1 MVIVVVLPLTQF
13 LQRNSAPQWRAFDE
27 EFPLFVCLCAVA
39 ANAFGAGHTEALTY
53 DHMHL
58 AFPDTKASTA
68 WYIKYLGA
76 TARPDGADGV
86 FFGPVRF
93 NMRKAENVA
102 PSSGSVIDAVGL
114 SYADLDGRL
123 KVLEGSGAKVLQT
136 SKSITGIGRL
146 AVIEDPWGTKI
157 DLVQDPK
164 LLGFHH
170 ARVLATDPV
179 AVKKWF
185 AETLGGEN
193 AKMGNTDGL
202 KFGGIW
208 LMIDKAATPPRAS
221 DGTTIDHLGFRTKD
235 IKAELADLESKG
247 VKATGAP
254 RQDPN
259 VPTTFATFIEG
270 ATGRIEMTQR

>member
-1 MVIVVVLPLTQF
+1 MKQAV
-13 LQRNSAPQWRAFDE
+13 A
-27 EFPLFVCLCAVA
+27 LFVCLCGVA

-58 AFPDTKASTA
+58 AFPDTKASTT

-76 TARPDGADGV
+76 TPRPDGADGV
-86 FFGPVRF
+86 FFGPIRF
-93 NMRKAENVA
+93 NMRKAENLA
-102 PSSGSVIDAVGL
+102 PSSGSVVDAVGL
-114 SYADLDGRL
+114 SFTDLDARL
-123 KVLEGSGAKVLQT
+123 KMLDGSGAKILQAPRNVV
-136 SKSITGIGRL
+136 GMGRM
-146 AVIEDPWGTKI
+146 AVIEDPWGTKLE
-157 DLVQDPK
+157 LVEDPK

-179 AVKKWF
+179 AMRKWF
-185 AETLGGEN
+185 ADTLGGEN
-193 AKMGNTDGL
+193 AKMGNADALT
-202 KFGGIW
+202 FGGIW
-208 LMIDKAATPPRAS
+208 LIIDKAATPPRPS
-221 DGTTIDHLGFRTKD
+221 EGTTIDHLGFRTKD
-235 IKAELADLESKG
+235 IKTELADLESKG

>member
-1 MVIVVVLPLTQF
+1 MKRTFV
-13 LQRNSAPQWRAFDE
+13 AFAC
-27 EFPLFVCLCAVA
+27 LFGL
-39 ANAFGAGHTEALTY
+39 AGHPSAAGRTEALTY

-76 TARPDGADGV
+76 AARPDGMDGV
-86 FFGPVRF
+86 FFGPIRF
-93 NMRKAENVA
+93 NMRRLEDPK

-114 SYADLDGRL
+114 SFSDLDAQL
-123 KVLEGSGAKVLQT
+123 KVLDGSGAKVLQAP
-136 SKSITGIGRL
+136 SNVVGMGRM

-157 DLVQDPK
+157 ELVQDSR

-179 AVKKWF
+179 AMRRWF
-185 AETLGGEN
+185 AETLGGEPERLG
-193 AKMGNTDGL
+193 AADAL

-208 LMIDKAATPPRAS
+208 LIVDKVSMPPRAS

-235 IKAELADLESKG
+235 IRTELADLEAKG
-247 VKATGAP
+247 VKATGAS

-259 VPTTFATFIEG
+259 VPTTFVTFVEG

>member
-1 MVIVVVLPLTQF
+1 MRYSTDVPFCEDLLMKRAIVAF
-13 LQRNSAPQWRAFDE
+13 LCLFGLAGNPSA
-27 EFPLFVCLCAVA
+27 
-39 ANAFGAGHTEALTY
+39 AGQIEALTY

-68 WYIKYLGA
+68 WYIRYLGA
-76 TARPDGADGV
+76 AARPDGMDGV
-86 FFGPVRF
+86 FFGPIRF
-93 NMRKAENVA
+93 NMRRLENPT

-114 SYADLDGRL
+114 SFSDLDTQL
-123 KVLEGSGAKVLQT
+123 KILEGSGAKVLQAP
-136 SKSITGIGRL
+136 KNVAGMGRM

-157 DLVQDPK
+157 ELVQDARV
-164 LLGFHH
+164 LGFHH

-179 AVKKWF
+179 AMRRWF
-185 AETLGGEN
+185 AEMMGGEPGKLG
-193 AKMGNTDGL
+193 ASDAL

-208 LMIDKAATPPRAS
+208 LIIDKAPTAPRAS

-235 IKAELADLESKG
+235 IKTELADLESKG

>member
-1 MVIVVVLPLTQF
+1 MKRAIV
-13 LQRNSAPQWRAFDE
+13 A
-27 EFPLFVCLCAVA
+27 FVCLFGLAGTRTA
-39 ANAFGAGHTEALTY
+39 AGQTEALTY

-76 TARPDGADGV
+76 AARPDGMDGV
-86 FFGPVRF
+86 FFGPIRF
-93 NMRKAENVA
+93 NMRRLENPKA
-102 PSSGSVIDAVGL
+102 SSGSVIDAVGL
-114 SYADLDGRL
+114 SFSDLDAQL
-123 KVLEGSGAKVLQT
+123 KVLEGSGAKVLQAPT
-136 SKSITGIGRL
+136 NVAGMGRM
-146 AVIEDPWGTKI
+146 AIIEDPWGTKI
-157 DLVQDPK
+157 ELVQDSR

-170 ARVLATDPV
+170 VRVLATDPV
-179 AVKKWF
+179 AMRRWF
-185 AETLGGEN
+185 ADTLGGEP
-193 AKMGNTDGL
+193 AKLGASDAL

-208 LMIDKAATPPRAS
+208 LLVDKVPMPPRSS

-235 IKAELADLESKG
+235 IKTELADLEAKG

-259 VPTTFATFIEG
+259 VSTTFATFIEG

>member
-1 MVIVVVLPLTQF
+1 MK
-13 LQRNSAPQWRAFDE
+13 RAIFA
-27 EFPLFVCLCAVA
+27 FACLWALASNA
-39 ANAFGAGHTEALTY
+39 AAAGTSEALTY

-58 AFPDTKASTA
+58 AFPDTKAATA

-86 FFGPVRF
+86 FFGPIRF
-93 NMRKAENVA
+93 NMRKLENPV

-114 SYADLDGRL
+114 SFADLDARL
-123 KVLEGSGAKVLQT
+123 KALDGSGAKVVQ
-136 SKSITGIGRL
+136 GPRNVPGMGRM

-157 DLVQDPK
+157 ELVQDPK

-179 AVKKWF
+179 AMKQWF
-185 AETLGGEN
+185 ADRMGGEAGKIGN
-193 AKMGNTDGL
+193 ADAL

-208 LMIDKAATPPRAS
+208 LIIDKAATPPRAS

-235 IKAELADLESKG
+235 IKTELADLESKG

-259 VPTTFATFIEG
+259 VATTFATFIEG

>member
-1 MVIVVVLPLTQF
+1 MKRVIAVV
-13 LQRNSAPQWRAFDE
+13 A
-27 EFPLFVCLCAVA
+27 CLCGLAVQASA
-39 ANAFGAGHTEALTY
+39 AGRTEALTY

-68 WYIKYLGA
+68 WYITYLGA
-76 TARPDGADGV
+76 TARPDGMDGV
-86 FFGPVRF
+86 FFGPIRF
-93 NMRKAENVA
+93 NMRRLENPK

-114 SYADLDGRL
+114 SFADLDARL
-123 KVLEGSGAKVLQT
+123 KTLEGSGAKVLQAPRT
-136 SKSITGIGRL
+136 VAGMGRM
-146 AVIEDPWGTKI
+146 AIIEDPWGTKI
-157 DLVQDPK
+157 ELVQDSR

-170 ARVLATDPV
+170 ARVLATNPV
-179 AVKKWF
+179 AMRQWF
-185 AETLGGEN
+185 AETLGGEPGKI
-193 AKMGNTDGL
+193 AGADAL

-208 LMIDKAATPPRAS
+208 LIVDQAPMQPRTS

-235 IKAELADLESKG
+235 IKSELADLESKG
-247 VKATGAP
+247 VKATGEP

>member
-1 MVIVVVLPLTQF
+1 MKQAVVAL
-13 LQRNSAPQWRAFDE
+13 A
-27 EFPLFVCLCAVA
+27 CLCAFE
-39 ANAFGAGHTEALTY
+39 ANSSAVGNTEALTY

-86 FFGPVRF
+86 FFGPIRF
-93 NMRKAENVA
+93 NMRKADNLVG
-102 PSSGSVIDAVGL
+102 SSGSVVDAVGL
-114 SYADLDGRL
+114 SYADLDARL
-123 KVLEGSGAKVLQT
+123 RALDGSGAKVLQAP
-136 SKSITGIGRL
+136 KNVAGMGRM

-157 DLVQDPK
+157 ELVQDEK

-179 AVKKWF
+179 AMRKWF
-185 AETLGGEN
+185 ADTLGGEN
-193 AKMGNTDGL
+193 GKIGNSDAL

-208 LMIDKAATPPRAS
+208 LIVDKAAAAPRAS
-221 DGTTIDHLGFRTKD
+221 EGTTIDHLGFRTTD
-235 IKAELADLESKG
+235 IKRELADLEAKG

-259 VPTTFATFIEG
+259 VSTTFATFIEG

>member
-1 MVIVVVLPLTQF
+1 MKRAIVGLMC
-13 LQRNSAPQWRAFDE
+13 
-27 EFPLFVCLCAVA
+27 LFGL
-39 ANAFGAGHTEALTY
+39 AGHLFAAGQTEALTY

-76 TARPDGADGV
+76 AARPDGMDGV
-86 FFGPVRF
+86 FFGPIRF
-93 NMRKAENVA
+93 NMRKLENPK
-102 PSSGSVIDAVGL
+102 PSSGSVVDAVGL
-114 SYADLDGRL
+114 SFSDLDKQL
-123 KVLEGSGAKVLQT
+123 KALEGSGAKVLET
-136 SKSITGIGRL
+136 PRNVAGMGRM

-157 DLVQDPK
+157 ELVQDSR

-170 ARVLATDPV
+170 ARVLATDPI
-179 AVKKWF
+179 AMRRWF
-185 AETLGGEN
+185 VETLGGEPGKVG
-193 AKMGNTDGL
+193 ASDAL

-208 LMIDKAATPPRAS
+208 LIIDKADTPPRPS
-221 DGTTIDHLGFRTKD
+221 DGTTIDHLGFRTRDLKR
-235 IKAELADLESKG
+235 ELADLEAKG